1 VMGGIGMI
9 ELLRALV
16 ALQEA
21 QYTAVQSQGTPKAGA
36 WQERLRA
43 AKQNLME
50 KAADVAPGDPDRLL
64 AYLEAMQATERARL
78 GVVASLDELT
88 INAHEKAKIAEWSA
102 RDRLRAAV
110 VAGVKL

>member
-1 VMGGIGMI
+1 MI

-21 QYTAVQSQGTPKAGA
+21 QYTAVQSQGTTKAGA

-50 KAADVAPGDPDRLL
+50 KAVDVAPGDPDRLL
-64 AYLEAMQATERARL
+64 AYLEAMQATERGRL

-88 INAHEKAKIAEWSA
+88 IAAHEKAKRVELAA
-102 RDRLRAAV
+102 RDQLRAAV
-110 VAGVKL
+110 VVEVRL